1 MQKPFLKWV
10 GGKSQIIDQIIDHM
24 PREIDNY
31 HEPFVGGGSVLLAIL
46 SLKMTGD
53 ITITGTI
60 TATDFNSKLINV
72 YQCVQSHPSELW
84 QCLSRYI
91 STYLQCPK
99 VNTGNRHPSCV
110 EEAVECQESY
120 YYWMR
125 SKFNRVDIFLPKHP
139 SGVSREVHMSQSK
152 QCIESAALFI
162 MLNKTGFRGLY
173 RESKN
178 GFNVPFGNYKNP
190 SILTRDVLMD
200 VSKLIQDVV
209 FKHDDFATVP
219 KLSTNSMVYMDP
231 PYAPEHATSFVGY
244 TKDGFGR
251 HKELFEL
258 IDRLSNQ
265 GVRVIMSNAR
275 VPIVLE
281 HFNVSTKLNYNIC
294 EIECRRRINSKNPK
308 ATTTEVLITN
318 YDKN

>member
-1 MQKPFLKWV
+1 MKKPFLKWV
-10 GGKSQIIDQIIDHM
+10 GGKSQIIEQIIENM
-24 PREIDNY
+24 PRDIDNY

-46 SLKMTGD
+46 STGD

-60 TATDFNSKLINV
+60 TAMDINSNLINV
-72 YQCVQSHPSELW
+72 YQCIQSYPSELW
-84 QCLSRYI
+84 HSLSRHI

-99 VNTGNRHPSCV
+99 VKTGNRNPICV

-125 SKFNRVDIFLPKHP
+125 SQFNQRLCRN
-139 SGVSREVHMSQSK
+139 SEVHHESGAVAK
-152 QCIESAALFI
+152 QVTEEMCIESAALFI

-178 GFNVPFGNYKNP
+178 GFNVAFGNYKNP
-190 SILTRDVLMD
+190 RILTREVLMD
-200 VSKLIQDVV
+200 VSRLIQNVV
-209 FKHDDFATVP
+209 FKHEDFSVLP
-219 KLSTNSMVYMDP
+219 ELSTNSVVYIDP
-231 PYAPEHATSFVGY
+231 PYAPENATSFVGY

-258 IDRLSNQ
+258 IDGLSSQ
-265 GVRVIMSNAR
+265 GVRVMMSNAR
-275 VPIVLE
+275 VPLVLE
-281 HFNVSTKLNYNIC
+281 HFNASDNQSRYNIC
-294 EIECRRRINSKNPK
+294 EIECRRIINCKNPQ

-318 YDKN
+318 YDKNS